1 MKRSAPLNGIPAIC
15 AILCMLS
22 AWTTVQANQEE
33 EMVEKAEAPAD
44 PVLLPAGDSVTV
56 HEVTKDG
63 ERIRYRATAGT
74 LPLFDESDGKVRARI
89 FFVSYERLEPQPPVS
104 GAEGESGEWVPCA
117 PEKRP
122 VTFCFNGGPGS
133 SSVWLHLGAW
143 GPRRVEMGDAGGLLP
158 PPWRLVDNESTLL
171 DRSDLVFID
180 PVTTGFSRAADGVD
194 HHDFHGLERDGRAV
208 ADFIRL
214 WTTRN
219 HRWGSPKFIAGES
232 YGTTRAAWLAD
243 ELQGRHGMFLDGVVL
258 ISSVL
263 DFGTVRFNRNNML
276 PDVLYLPTYAATG
289 WYHGKV
295 DRKIFPSMQSVVDA
309 AETFAMD
316 RYLPALAAGTS
327 LPSEERVAV
336 VSGLS
341 RLTGLKPAFIEEWDL
356 RLWGGPV
363 QKELLRERRETVG
376 RLDSRFKGRDARAAG
391 QSPDY
396 DPSMEAIRGP
406 YTATLNDY
414 VRRELGFKS
423 DLPYE
428 ILTGRVHPWDYS
440 RWENR
445 YVDVAPD
452 LRSAMVRNP
461 DLRVFHGGGWYD
473 MATPPFA
480 ADWVFDHL
488 ELEPADRDRI
498 ERAYY
503 PAGHMMYVHDES
515 RTALDEDL
523 GAFYDR
529 ATEGQRAPAPQPSDI
544 NRPR

>member
-1 MKRSAPLNGIPAIC
+1 MNQRSLRRLPVAAS
-15 AILCMLS
+15 ILAFVAASPML
-22 AWTTVQANQEE
+22 QAQDDSPETSPRE
-33 EMVEKAEAPAD
+33 
-44 PVLLPAGDSVTV
+44 PVLHPVEDSTTI
-56 HEVTKDG
+56 HEIVKDG
-63 ERIRYRATAGT
+63 EVIRYRATAGT
-74 LPLFDESDGKVRARI
+74 LPLFEESDGEVRASI
-89 FFVSYERLEPQPPVS
+89 FFIAYERLEAS
-104 GAEGESGEWVPCA
+104 EADADSTEAEWVLPDPA
-117 PEKRP
+117 TRP
-122 VTFCFNGGPGS
+122 VTFSFNGGPGS

-143 GPRRVEMGDAGGLLP
+143 GPKRVEMGDAGSLLP
-158 PPWRLVDNESTLL
+158 PPWDLVDNEATLL

-180 PVTTGFSRAADGVD
+180 PVTTGYSRAADGVD

-208 ADFIRL
+208 AEFIRL

-219 HRWGSPKFIAGES
+219 DRWGSPKFIAGES

-243 ELQGRHGMFLDGVVL
+243 ELQTRHGMFLNGVVL
-258 ISSVL
+258 VSSVL
-263 DFGTVRFNRNNML
+263 DFGTIRFNRNNIL

-295 DRKIFPSMQSVVDA
+295 DRERYPTMDDVVEA
-309 AETFAMD
+309 AETFAMES
-316 RYLPALAAGTS
+316 YMPALAAGTA
-327 LPSEERVAV
+327 LPEARRAEVVA
-336 VSGLS
+336 GLS
-341 RLTGLKPAFIEEWDL
+341 DLTGLEPGFIEDWDL

-363 QKELLRERRETVG
+363 QKELLRDRRETVG

-391 QSPDY
+391 QSPEY

-414 VRRELGFKS
+414 VRGDLGYES

-445 YVDVAPD
+445 YVDVARN

-461 DLRVFHGGGWYD
+461 DLMVFHAGGWYD
-473 MATPPFA
+473 MATPPMA

-488 ELEPADRDRI
+488 ELEPADRERI
-498 ERAYY
+498 VKAYY
-503 PAGHMMYVHDES
+503 PAGHMMYVHDQS
-515 RTALDEDL
+515 RVDLDRDL

-529 ATEGQRAPAPQPSDI
+529 AVESATPSS
-544 NRPR
+544 P

>member
-1 MKRSAPLNGIPAIC
+1 MNHPRRLHRIIPLLGAISVLSSSALGSPGDD
-15 AILCMLS
+15 
-22 AWTTVQANQEE
+22 E
-33 EMVEKAEAPAD
+33 AEVATAPS
-44 PVLLPAGDSVTV
+44 PVLLPAEDSVTI
-56 HEVTKDG
+56 HEIEKNG
-63 ERIRYRATAGT
+63 EKIRYRATAGT
-74 LPLFDESDGKVRARI
+74 LPLFNESDGEVRARI
-89 FFVSYERLEPQPPVS
+89 FYVSYEKLEPGHDAPQNS
-104 GAEGESGEWVPCA
+104 KAEDSAAWSTSDPA
-117 PEKRP
+117 TRP

-143 GPRRVEMGDAGGLLP
+143 GPRRVEMGDAGDLSG
-158 PPWRLVDNESTLL
+158 PPWRLVDNEATLL

-180 PVTTGFSRAADGVD
+180 PVTTGYSRASDGVD

-208 ADFIRL
+208 AEFIRL

-219 HRWGSPKFIAGES
+219 DRWGSPKFIAGES

-263 DFGTVRFNRNNML
+263 DFGTVRFNRNNIL
-276 PDVLYLPTYAATG
+276 SDVLYLPTYAATG

-295 DRKIFPSMQSVVDA
+295 DREAFPSMESVVDA
-309 AETFAMD
+309 AEAFAMEK
-316 RYLPALAAGTS
+316 YMPALAAGTT
-327 LPSEERVAV
+327 LPADQRAEVVA
-336 VSGLS
+336 GLS
-341 RLTGLKPAFIEEWDL
+341 RLTGLDEAFIEEWDL

-363 QKELLRERRETVG
+363 QKELLRDQRETVG
-376 RLDSRFKGRDARAAG
+376 RLDSRFKGRDVRAAG

-414 VRRELGFKS
+414 VRRELDFKS

-461 DLRVFHGGGWYD
+461 DLRVFHAGGWYD

-480 ADWVFDHL
+480 ADWVFDHM
-488 ELEPADRDRI
+488 ELEPEDRDRI

-515 RTALDEDL
+515 RTALDRDL

-529 ATEGQRAPAPQPSDI
+529 TISDQ
-544 NRPR
+544 